1 MPTKINDCGCC
12 EGITA
17 IVPCALF
24 NRPGLSHVRYRL
36 GTQVDFLESALAA
49 LSDPQFSALRKLT
62 TRDTDDFTIALL
74 DGWATLADV
83 LTFYQERIA
92 NEFWLRTA
100 TERDS
105 ILRLAQLIGY
115 RLKPGVAAATPLSF
129 LLDETSGAPSEVTVK
144 TGTKVQSVPGADEK
158 PQTFET
164 IEQIDARVEW
174 NALKPTLTTPPAI
187 APGAQSVYLK
197 GTATNL
203 NVGDGIL
210 IVGDE
215 RDQHP
220 NQYPDKE
227 RWDFRLLQGVTADPK
242 NNRTLVTWEKGL
254 GKAPILPAA
263 KNVKIYAFR
272 QLAARFG
279 HNAPDPSLVTVPGNG
294 AVTTWGGFDSYG
306 SPMDLDNAYPKI
318 VAGSWVV
325 FVNNDGYAEIYKL
338 VSVTFYS
345 RTNFGLSGKVTH
357 IALDTTEH
365 LELFPRRETVV
376 YAQSERLEMTSGPLL
391 EPAAG
396 SISAALTRD
405 PDLLAPIEGS
415 LIQLDRLVPALD
427 AGRKVLITGKLLRAR
442 VAVTSLI
449 LTPTD
454 GSQTITLK
462 KNDSVILTTRP
473 SLLSGN
479 LAKFT
484 LRTNKGFEGTVTT
497 NRGNLIFTPA
507 REKDPTVTA
516 LAVVQESSGDPTV
529 LTLQSP
535 PLAYLFDR
543 ATVTISANVA
553 EATHGESVSE
563 VLGNGDASQP
573 NQKFKLRQTP
583 ALTYTRSTAPGG
595 RASSLQ
601 IRVNEL
607 LWYEVPTLF
616 KRSPRERVFTTEMAD
631 DGTVTVQFGDG
642 VRGARLPSGSQNV
655 KATYRRGTGL
665 DGLVRADQL
674 TTLLT
679 RPPGLKEANNP
690 LAADGADEPESFAT
704 AQQNAPVTV
713 LTLDRVVSLDDY
725 ENFSRSYAGIAKA
738 LATWTWDGRTRG
750 VLLTLAA
757 PVGAPVSGLLVAD
770 LITAIHAAGD
780 PFVPVRALSYQKVTF
795 KLAGKIKINSD
806 YEAGE
811 VLASA
816 NDTLR
821 DRFSFEKRHFG
832 QPVNVSE
839 VIALVQAVKGVIAV
853 DIDTL
858 YRKGAPIK
866 LNSRLEAELPYGGEP
881 ASLGAAELLTLDP
894 APIDLGVMP

>member
-1 MPTKINDCGCC
+1 M
-12 EGITA
+12 
-17 IVPCALF
+17 
-24 NRPGLSHVRYRL
+24 
-36 GTQVDFLESALAA
+36 
-49 LSDPQFSALRKLT
+49 
-62 TRDTDDFTIALL
+62 
-74 DGWATLADV
+74 
-83 LTFYQERIA
+83 
-92 NEFWLRTA
+92 
-100 TERDS
+100 
-105 ILRLAQLIGY
+105 
-115 RLKPGVAAATPLSF
+115 
-129 LLDETSGAPSEVTVK
+129 
-144 TGTKVQSVPGADEK
+144 
-158 PQTFET
+158 
-164 IEQIDARVEW
+164 
-174 NALKPTLTTPPAI
+174 
-187 APGAQSVYLK
+187 
-197 GTATNL
+197 
-203 NVGDGIL
+203 
-210 IVGDE
+210 
-215 RDQHP
+215 
-220 NQYPDKE
+220 
-227 RWDFRLLQGVTADPK
+227 
-242 NNRTLVTWEKGL
+242 TWEKGL

-357 IALDTTEH
+357 IRLDTTEH

-391 EPAAG
+391 EPATG

-415 LIQLDRLVPALD
+415 VIQLDRLVPALD
-427 AGRKVLITGKLLRAR
+427 AGRKVLISGKLLRAR

-449 LTPTD
+449 LTSPD
-454 GSQTITLK
+454 GSQAITLK
-462 KNDSVILTTRP
+462 KDDSVILTTRP

-479 LAKFT
+479 SAKFT

-497 NRGNLIFTPA
+497 SRSNLIFTPA

-535 PLAYLFDR
+535 PLLYLFDR

-607 LWYEVPTLF
+607 LWSEVPTLF
-616 KRSPRERVFTTEMAD
+616 RRSPRERVFTTEMAD
-631 DGTVTVQFGDG
+631 AGTVTVQFGDG

-674 TTLLT
+674 TSLLT

-690 LAADGADEPESFAT
+690 LAAEGADEPESFAT

-725 ENFSRSYAGIAKA
+725 ENFSRSYAGVAKA
-738 LATWTWDGRTRG
+738 LATWTWDGKQLILAYTDRTYTDAGMLTPRKEPNSMIKDAAQAVANVRRMVDEQAIYSTSGKRIPCQVDSICVHGDGPTADKIGRAFRLAEDHVLIAGMEPVAADSIAACLMGHDPQAATIALPAGGTCDNYLTLLHDRG
-750 VLLTLAA
+750 VGTNQLAEIRPVGNGADLVTSVPPGRTPAGPRAYQLCQNYPNPFNPSTRITFSLPSVSDVTLRVLTLTGQQ
-757 PVGAPVSGLLVAD
+757 VDLLVQGTLPAG
-770 LITAIHAAGD
+770 IHQVQWVPRGLASGIYFYRLAAGD
-780 PFVPVRALSYQKVTF
+780 KVVT
-795 KLAGKIKINSD
+795 
-806 YEAGE
+806 
-811 VLASA
+811 
-816 NDTLR
+816 
-821 DRFSFEKRHFG
+821 
-832 QPVNVSE
+832 
-839 VIALVQAVKGVIAV
+839 
-853 DIDTL
+853 
-858 YRKGAPIK
+858 RKMTMLK
-866 LNSRLEAELPYGGEP
+866 
-881 ASLGAAELLTLDP
+881 
-894 APIDLGVMP
+894 